1 MDERATTY
9 RPHLDGLRAVAV
21 LSVILYHI
29 DERLLPGGFIGVDI
43 FFVISGFLIT
53 LHILQELRDG
63 RFSLLEFYRRRV
75 KRIAPA
81 MFVVVGATLVVA
93 QFILMPEQATGVASS
108 AVWSLAS
115 LANVYFWR
123 HLDTS
128 YFAQSSSELPLL
140 HLWSLGVEEQFY
152 LLWPPLLMVFFRA
165 RRFVLGTVLVAVG
178 SVMLA
183 QWLYHTAPAFVFYM
197 LPTRSGELLAGALLA
212 VTVVRGQHE
221 RVPRSAAAVLG
232 LVGAVALG
240 ISLVVISEKNVFPGL
255 LAVPPVVGAV
265 ALILAGERG
274 DSVVPR
280 LLSWKPLAWIGL
292 VSYSAY
298 LWHWPLLA
306 FYRYGH
312 PTIGFTVGT
321 TIFVLTFL
329 LAWLSY
335 RFIEQP
341 ARRTTA
347 SWQRVFIRQ
356 YVLPA
361 AFIGAIAVG
370 ALSLRGYGVRY
381 FSDYKRVLAAT
392 RMERYPA
399 YRFTYVC
406 QRQRLTSKDITNP
419 DCIVGESSN
428 EGPLAVLWGDST
440 AAHYVGMVGAFARS
454 GGYRVRNVE
463 HSACPP
469 IDGDPEPFVDAEIT
483 SDCRASLAIARPI
496 VEQFDNIIIAST
508 WDSYRHTAALM
519 PRLFD
524 TVKRLTARGKHVVL
538 IGKVPE
544 IGDYDPLC
552 REKALAYPLLRCRI
566 AIAIPS
572 PEVVQLNQQLRTF
585 ARSIPNV
592 SFYDVTEVLCP
603 GGVCASVTSTG
614 TPIYYDRLHLTLRAS
629 WALGE
634 RVLREQ
640 GLPAAFRLPSPH
652 R

>member
-1 MDERATTY
+1 MDGRATTY
-9 RPHLDGLRAVAV
+9 RPHIDGLRAVAV

-43 FFVISGFLIT
+43 FFAISGFLIT

-81 MFVVVGATLVVA
+81 MFVVVTATLVVA
-93 QFILMPEQATGVASS
+93 QFILMPEQAAGVASS
-108 AVWSLAS
+108 TVWSLAS

-152 LLWPPLLMVFFRA
+152 LLWPLLLLMFFRA
-165 RRFVLGTVLVAVG
+165 RHFVLGAVLVAVG
-178 SVMLA
+178 SVVLA

-197 LPTRSGELLAGALLA
+197 LPTRAGELLAGALLA
-212 VTVVRGQHE
+212 NTVVRGQHE
-221 RVPRSAAAVLG
+221 RVSRSAAAAFG
-232 LVGAVALG
+232 LVGAVAIGL
-240 ISLVVISEKNVFPGL
+240 SLALISEKQVFPGF
-255 LAVPPVVGAV
+255 LAVPPVLGTV

-274 DSVVPR
+274 NSVVPR
-280 LLSWKPLAWIGL
+280 LLSWKPLAWVGL

-312 PTIGFTVGT
+312 PTISIAVGT

-341 ARRTTA
+341 ARRTEA
-347 SWQRVFIRQ
+347 GWQRVFIRQ
-356 YVLPA
+356 YALPA
-361 AFIGAIAVG
+361 AVIGAIAVG
-370 ALSLRGYGVRY
+370 ALALQGYGVRY
-381 FSDYKRVLAAT
+381 FSDYKHELAAA
-392 RMERYPA
+392 RVERYPA
-399 YRFTYVC
+399 YRFNYVC
-406 QRQRLTSKDITNP
+406 QRQRLTPKDITSP
-419 DCIVGESSN
+419 DCVVGESSN
-428 EGPLAVLWGDST
+428 EGPVAVLWGDST

-469 IDGDPEPFVDAEIT
+469 IDGDPEPFVDADIV
-483 SDCRASLAIARPI
+483 SDCRASLAMARPLI
-496 VEQFDNIIIAST
+496 EQFDNVIISST
-508 WDSYRHTAALM
+508 WDSYKDAEALM

-544 IGDYDPLC
+544 IENYDPLC
-552 REKALAYPLLRCRI
+552 REKALAYPLLRCRN
-566 AIAIPS
+566 ATATPS

-585 ARSIPNV
+585 AQSTANV
-592 SFYDVTEVLCP
+592 SFYDVTDVLCP
-603 GGVCASVTSTG
+603 GGVCASLASTG
-614 TPIYYDRLHLTLRAS
+614 APIYYDRLHLTLRAS

-634 RVLREQ
+634 RVLHEQ
-640 GLPAAFRLPSPH
+640 GLPAAFRLPSP
-652 R
+652 